1 MILAVSPEYKGKK
14 MRKQSILSRFDY
26 IAYDEEAKAH
36 QAQLKLLFTAV
47 EDKLWTLTNTRYISL
62 ALTSLEECYMWAGK
76 ATRDD
81 QLIRNDYEY
90 SLEEE
95 RSNS

>member
-1 MILAVSPEYKGKK
+1 MSKTSK
-14 MRKQSILSRFDY
+14 FDY
-26 IAYDEEAKAH
+26 IAYDEKAKAH
-36 QAQLKLLFTAV
+36 QAQLKLLVTAV
-47 EDKLWTLTNTRYISL
+47 EDKLHTLANTRYISL

-81 QLIRNDYEY
+81 QLVRNNYEF

>member
-1 MILAVSPEYKGKK
+1 MSKTSK
-14 MRKQSILSRFDY
+14 FDY

-36 QAQLKLLFTAV
+36 QAQLKLLVTAV
-47 EDKLWTLTNTRYISL
+47 EDKLYSLANTRYISL

-81 QLIRNDYEY
+81 QLVRNNYEF

>member
-1 MILAVSPEYKGKK
+1 MSKTSK
-14 MRKQSILSRFDY
+14 FDY
-26 IAYDEEAKAH
+26 IAYDEKAKAH
-36 QAQLKLLFTAV
+36 QAQLKLLVTAV
-47 EDKLWTLTNTRYISL
+47 EDKLYTLANTRYISL

-81 QLIRNDYEY
+81 QLVRNNYEF

>member
-1 MILAVSPEYKGKK
+1 M
-14 MRKQSILSRFDY
+14 SRFDY
-26 IAYDEEAKAH
+26 IAYDEESKTH
-36 QAQLKLLFTAV
+36 QAELKSLFTAL
-47 EDKLWTLTNTRYISL
+47 EDKLYTLANTRYISL
-62 ALTSLEECYMWAGK
+62 AFTSLEECYMWAGK

-81 QLIRNDYEY
+81 QLVRNNYTF

>member
-1 MILAVSPEYKGKK
+1 MSKTSK
-14 MRKQSILSRFDY
+14 FDY

-36 QAQLKLLFTAV
+36 QAQLKLLVAAV
-47 EDKLWTLTNTRYISL
+47 EDKLHTLANTRYISL

-81 QLIRNDYEY
+81 QLVRNNYEF

>member
-1 MILAVSPEYKGKK
+1 MSKTSK
-14 MRKQSILSRFDY
+14 FDY

-36 QAQLKLLFTAV
+36 QAQLKLLVTAV
-47 EDKLWTLTNTRYISL
+47 EDKLYTLTNTRYISL

-81 QLIRNDYEY
+81 QLVRNNYEF

>member
-1 MILAVSPEYKGKK
+1 MSKTSK
-14 MRKQSILSRFDY
+14 FDY
-26 IAYDEEAKAH
+26 IAYDEEAKSH
-36 QAQLKLLFTAV
+36 QAQLKLLVTAV
-47 EDKLWTLTNTRYISL
+47 EDKLHTLANTRYISL

-81 QLIRNDYEY
+81 QLVRNNYEF